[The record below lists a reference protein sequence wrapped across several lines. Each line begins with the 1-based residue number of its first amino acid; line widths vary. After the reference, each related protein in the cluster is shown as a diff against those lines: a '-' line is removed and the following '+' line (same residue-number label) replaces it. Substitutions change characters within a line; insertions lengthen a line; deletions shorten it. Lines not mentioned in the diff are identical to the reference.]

1 MTDQVE
7 HFVQNIKL
15 SKMVLRLMNEPEL
28 RLEPEINPTYPLGYR
43 YPLAEEY
50 LGRSARDQLEE
61 MSKHGLLDKEFYS
74 KELGC
79 PKDHS
84 INLSLKR
91 HCPNCDSTNMVRE
104 ELIEHVPC
112 GLVAPESDFKEG
124 KCPKCGREL
133 KKLGVDYLK
142 QGQKYVCQNCG
153 KNFQEPVEKAMCLR
167 DKHTFTL
174 DEAVEVNLYSYKVTK
189 LLEDEINKSIDQQ
202 KYMTDKLKELG
213 FTIHSPGVLTGKSG
227 VKHDFFMVA
236 SSGGGFMKVNII
248 IELLGDT
255 EIGKDEVLSLYA
267 KATDAQAQGV
277 LLGAIPVLTD
287 EARAIA
293 ESYQIAFVE
302 AKELPSASEKMVRK
316 FAELVETPEER
327 ITELFSPE

>member
-1 MTDQVE
+1 MTDKVE
-7 HFVQNIKL
+7 HFVKNIKL
-15 SKMVLRLMNEPEL
+15 AKLVMRLMNDPEQ
-28 RLEPEINPTYPLGYR
+28 RIEPEINPTYPLGFR

-61 MSKHGLLDKEFYS
+61 MASEGLLEKAFFS

-79 PKDHS
+79 PIDQS

-91 HCPNCDSTNMVRE
+91 HCPNCDSTNIVRE
-104 ELIEHVPC
+104 ELIEHIPC
-112 GLVAPESDFKEG
+112 GLVAPETEFKDG

-142 QGQKYVCQNCG
+142 QGQKYVCQNCQ

-167 DKHTFTL
+167 DKHSFLL
-174 DEAVEVNLYSYKVTK
+174 DDAVEVNLYSYKVTK
-189 LLEDEINKSIDQQ
+189 LLEEEINKAIDQQ
-202 KYMTDKLKELG
+202 KYMGDKIKELG
-213 FTIHSPGVLTGKSG
+213 FSIQSPGILKGKSG
-227 VKHDFFMVA
+227 VAHDFFMVA

-255 EIGKDEVLSLYA
+255 EIDKDEVLSLYA
-267 KATDAQAQGV
+267 KATDANAQGV
-277 LLGAIPVLTD
+277 LLGAIPVLTA
-287 EARAIA
+287 EAKAIA

-302 AKELPSASEKMVRK
+302 ADELSGASEKMVRK

-327 ITELFSPE
+327 ITELFSTK